1 MKRVHKTMRKE
12 RGAALVEMV
21 MILPVLTIL
30 FLGIVQFG
38 LVLREHQIVQ
48 NAAREG
54 ARLSM
59 LPQYSVKDW
68 TGSGTSPDTTIKN
81 LVVQYMS
88 QENITIATSDVTV
101 NQNYNITLT
110 DGTKVVASQVTIS
123 YSRTPIVGGSF
134 FGSIAYK
141 GEAVFRN
148 LYD

>member
-1 MKRVHKTMRKE
+1 MKRAHKTMRKE

-59 LPQYSVKDW
+59 MPQYSVSQW

-88 QENITIATSDVTV
+88 QENITIATTDVTV
-101 NQNYNITLT
+101 NQNYSITLS
-110 DGTKVVASQVTIS
+110 DGTKVTAS
-123 YSRTPIVGGSF
+123 
-134 FGSIAYK
+134 
-141 GEAVFRN
+141 
-148 LYD
+148 